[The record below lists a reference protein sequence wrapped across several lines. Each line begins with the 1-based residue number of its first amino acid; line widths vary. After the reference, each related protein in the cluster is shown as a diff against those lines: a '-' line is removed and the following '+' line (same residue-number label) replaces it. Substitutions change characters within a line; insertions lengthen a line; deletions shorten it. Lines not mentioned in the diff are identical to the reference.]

1 MQNTKRKKM
10 VKNVTFFHK
19 GKRFSV
25 EAKKCNLIGEGIGL
39 MFSRREKAK
48 ILIFEFDKKRKI
60 IIHSFFVFFPFVAL
74 WINEKN
80 EVVDSKIVKP
90 FVSYVSPSEKTNSL
104 IEIPINKNN
113 KKLVKNLFSDA
124 SVGD

>member
-1 MQNTKRKKM
+1 M

-25 EAKKCNLIGEGIGL
+25 DAKKCNLIENGIGL

-48 ILIFEFDKKRKI
+48 ILLFEFDKKRKI
-60 IIHSFFVFFPFVAL
+60 IIHSFFVFFPFAAL

-80 EVVDSKIVKP
+80 EVVDLKIVKP
-90 FVSYVSPSEKTNSL
+90 FVSYVSPSEKTNFL

-113 KKLVKNLFSDA
+113 KNLVKNIFSTCSDA
-124 SVGD
+124 D

>member
-1 MQNTKRKKM
+1 MQNTKKEKM

-25 EAKKCNLIGEGIGL
+25 DVKKCNLFEKGIGL

-48 ILIFEFDKKRKI
+48 ILIFEFNKKRKI

-90 FVSYVSPSEKTNSL
+90 FVSYVSPSVKTNYL
-104 IEIPINKNN
+104 IEIPINKKNE
-113 KKLVKNLFSDA
+113 KIVKNLFSVA

>member
-1 MQNTKRKKM
+1 
-10 VKNVTFFHK
+10 
-19 GKRFSV
+19 
-25 EAKKCNLIGEGIGL
+25 

-60 IIHSFFVFFPFVAL
+60 IIHSFFVFFPFAAL

-90 FVSYVSPSEKTNSL
+90 FVSYVSPSEKSLSL
-104 IEIPINKNN
+104 IEIPINKKT
-113 KKLVKNLFSDA
+113 KKLVENIFSARSDA
-124 SVGD
+124 D

>member
-1 MQNTKRKKM
+1 MQNTKKEKM

-19 GKRFSV
+19 GKRFLV
-25 EAKKCNLIGEGIGL
+25 DAKSCNLFEKGIGL

-48 ILIFEFDKKRKI
+48 ILIFEFNKKRKI
-60 IIHSFFVFFPFVAL
+60 IIHSFFVFFSFVAL

-80 EVVDSKIVKP
+80 EVVDLKIVKP
-90 FVSYVSPSEKTNSL
+90 FTSCVSPSEKSLSL
-104 IEIPINKNN
+104 IEIPINKKNE
-113 KKLVKNLFSDA
+113 KIVKNIFSVV

>member
-1 MQNTKRKKM
+1 M

-25 EAKKCNLIGEGIGL
+25 EAKSCNILEKGIGL

-48 ILIFEFDKKRKI
+48 ILIFEFNKKRKI
-60 IIHSFFVFFPFVAL
+60 IIHSFFVFFSFAAL

-80 EVVDSKIVKP
+80 EVVDLKIVKP
-90 FVSYVSPSEKTNSL
+90 FTSCVSPSEKSLSL
-104 IEIPINKNN
+104 IEIPINKKNE
-113 KKLVKNLFSDA
+113 KIVKNLFSVV

>member
-1 MQNTKRKKM
+1 

-25 EAKKCNLIGEGIGL
+25 GAKSCNLFEKGIGL

-48 ILIFEFDKKRKI
+48 ILIFEFNKKRKI
-60 IIHSFFVFFPFVAL
+60 IIHSFFVFFPFAAL

-80 EVVDSKIVKP
+80 EVVDLKIVKP
-90 FVSYVSPSEKTNSL
+90 FTSCVSPSEKSFSL
-104 IEIPINKNN
+104 IEIPINKKNE
-113 KKLVKNLFSDA
+113 KIVKNIFSVV